1 MIVQGSVMDKADPKL
16 LSGHLT
22 SSVGHHVINA
32 FSTIV
37 SQGEILRSLTGASGT
52 PPPEV
57 NDRIETIIRTSI
69 EASLMTRRLI
79 EFSHDLTS
87 IEPESPGALV
97 EEIRLDRLAADLVES
112 ERDELG
118 PKVGWV
124 LQLDATPPIRGRSSA
139 LKTMLELLIANAV
152 EALPDQSGTISIST
166 FLGPRNWPVLELRD
180 QGCGMAADVMEH
192 ALEPFFSTKP
202 GHVGI
207 GLTVA
212 RGIWRRH
219 RGTLTIESQPG
230 EGTTIRLSAAP
241 YPFPSPH
248 S

>member
-1 MIVQGSVMDKADPKL
+1 MDKADPKL
-16 LSGHLT
+16 LSGHLI

-37 SQGEILRSLTGASGT
+37 SQGEILRSLTGAGGT

-57 NDRIETIIRTSI
+57 NERIETIIRTSI

-79 EFSHDLTS
+79 EFSHDLIA
-87 IEPESPGALV
+87 IEAEPPGILV
-97 EEIRLDRLAADLVES
+97 EEIRLDRLAADFIS
-112 ERDELG
+112 AGRDDLG
-118 PKVGWV
+118 PNVNWV
-124 LQLDATPPIRGRSSA
+124 LQLDATPPLQGQASA
-139 LKTMLELLIANAV
+139 LQTMLELLIANAV
-152 EALPDQSGTISIST
+152 EALPDGSGTISIST
-166 FLGPRNWPVLELRD
+166 FIGPRNWPVLELRD
-180 QGCGMAADVMEH
+180 EGCGMAAEVMEH

-202 GHVGI
+202 GHAGI

-230 EGTTIRLSAAP
+230 EGTTIRLAAAP
-241 YPFPSPH
+241 H
-248 S
+248 SAPASHP